1 MTLFLRKLLLF
12 TAAVLLLATSSLE
25 AQLQAATLATI
36 ASPIKSQKHW
46 VRLGETGYIIARRYG
61 VTLASL
67 QAANPELRHG
77 LAEGQLLLIPRVA
90 STIDVP
96 TDPALLSPARGP
108 AASVE
113 VSRVHCLVRFVET
126 LAGGNNYVG
135 SRKAFEA
142 SRFNTAA
149 AQRWLRRYRQL
160 DHEPGYSLAGYPDG
174 RLGGQATTEAAYL
187 AATADADDLPDL
199 QRRTV
204 GLLPNEVLVSLDSVY
219 RYFTPAFDT
228 LAWLPN
234 AAALDQL
241 RPAYAKYLAQNQL
254 MQHFGQLRT
263 FYGSVWPN
271 SLPYRI
277 LLSPQLDQGADF
289 TNHAWMSGN
298 VVLLDCHPTSRKF
311 AAGSAIVFHEMSHS
325 LSVQQRR
332 QLQQHIEGWYL
343 HNPSPNRRYAYNL
356 MEEALATAAG
366 EWIYARQTG
375 QPEAALWY
383 ADDYIDRYAHALY
396 PLMTGYIDRGQE
408 LDSAF
413 VAQAV
418 GVFDRTFPQAATDY
432 VNLFRKVLYWSDGS
446 YDQAPWQVFRDHFRS
461 TITGTST
468 PIVDGDDALKMA
480 RSGEYLPVILVTQQH
495 AATLRYLRQHL
506 PALRH
511 QRLPA
516 GRSFVLSTTSP
527 SGPLVLVCAHTEA
540 QLAQAAALLDKQGR
554 INPAQPFT
562 EL

>member
-1 MTLFLRKLLLF
+1 MALFLRKLLLF
-12 TAAVLLLATSSLE
+12 TAGVLSLAAGSLQ
-25 AQLQAATLATI
+25 AQPQAATWAAV
-36 ASPIKSQKHW
+36 ASLVKPQKHW
-46 VRLGETGYIIARRYG
+46 VRLGETTYGIARRYA
-61 VTLASL
+61 VTTAAL
-67 QAANPELRHG
+67 QSANPELRYG

-90 STIDVP
+90 STTDVP
-96 TDPALLSPARGP
+96 ADPAPLAPARGP

-126 LAGGNNYVG
+126 LAGSNNYVG

-160 DHEPGYSLAGYPDG
+160 DHEPGYPLAGYPAN

-187 AATADADDLPDL
+187 AAAADAADLPDL

-228 LAWLPN
+228 LAWQPN

-241 RPAYAKYLAQNQL
+241 RPAYTEYLAQNQL
-254 MQHFGQLRT
+254 LQQFGQLRT

-277 LLSPQLDQGADF
+277 LLSPQLDQGSDF
-289 TNHAWMSGN
+289 TNHAWVSGN

-332 QLQQHIEGWYL
+332 LLQQRVEGWYL
-343 HNPSPNRRYAYNL
+343 HNPSPNCRYAYNL
-356 MEEALATAAG
+356 MEEALATVAG

-375 QPEAALWY
+375 QPEATSWY

-396 PLMTGYIDRGQE
+396 PLMAGYIDRGQE

-413 VAQAV
+413 VVQAV

-432 VNLFRKVLYWSDGS
+432 VNLFRKVLYWTDAD
-446 YDQAPWQVFRDHFRS
+446 YDQAPWQVFRDYFHS
-461 TITGTST
+461 TITGTGT
-468 PIVDGDDALKMA
+468 PIVDGNDALKMA
-480 RSGEYLPVILVTQQH
+480 LSGEYLPIILVTRQH

-511 QRLPA
+511 HRLSA
-516 GRSFVLSTTSP
+516 SRSFVLSTTGP
-527 SGPLVLVCAHTEA
+527 DGPLVLVCTHTQA
-540 QLAQAAALLDKQGR
+540 QLAQAAALIAKQGR
-554 INPAQPFT
+554 IDPAKPFT